1 VARIG
6 LVPVR
11 QTAIATRAVTEPNG
25 IGHQLKTTRILCLAD
40 DAVPGG
46 KLAVELQRDA
56 ELLNAVDS
64 PPVESS
70 EK

>member
-1 VARIG
+1 MEAKC
-6 LVPVR
+6 
-11 QTAIATRAVTEPNG
+11 
-25 IGHQLKTTRILCLAD
+25 IGHQLKTTRILRLAD

-46 KLAVELQRDA
+46 KLTVELQRDA